1 MGLQALDGP
10 FESQVLSASYSYRM
24 SPKWFSTA
32 GMSVDLASEGG
43 NIGQNFSVSRIGE
56 TFVTSFNFTVDH
68 SKDNVGVMLN
78 VEPRFMRFPPAG
90 AFGLE

>member
-1 MGLQALDGP
+1 
-10 FESQVLSASYSYRM
+10 M

-32 GMSVDLASEGG
+32 GMSVDLSDDGG
-43 NIGQNFSVSRIGE
+43 NIGQNIALSRIGE
-56 TFVTSFNFTVDH
+56 TFVATFSFNVDH

-78 VEPRFMRFPPAG
+78 IEPRFLRFHPAG